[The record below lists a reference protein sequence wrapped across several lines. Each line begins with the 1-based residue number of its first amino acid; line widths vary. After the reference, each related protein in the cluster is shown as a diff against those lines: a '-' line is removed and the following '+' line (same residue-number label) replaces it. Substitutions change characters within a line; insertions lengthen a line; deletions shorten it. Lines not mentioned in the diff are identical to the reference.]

1 VIFKVHDKG
10 AETMKQ
16 QFADLFSKEPLEICD
31 GDDAHQFGIK
41 IGLKIRYLFYEK
53 SELEVVE
60 KLK

>member
-1 VIFKVHDKG
+1 
-10 AETMKQ
+10 MKQ